1 MVICFPRGVNLIWD
15 SGPYAI
21 LMPGQLSERAGM
33 ALPLAGDEV
42 FERLAG
48 GFDGLTG
55 GRFRYWVTQAP
66 PEELGERFIAP
77 AAMVLYGA
85 LCAEVALSRF
95 GPPEA
100 VAGYSLGFYAAGLFA
115 RCVKASAVL
124 EWLERVNAANGR
136 DFPPGR
142 FALASETGLSRA
154 EVEALLDRWGLG
166 EVAVANVNNPK
177 QVVFAGPRS
186 AVERATERMK
196 DLVMDARLLPLDV
209 PLHTHYVERARS
221 EANPWWQG
229 VPAADPLWPLI
240 SPRDGHV
247 IHAGREFRKE
257 VAEALSSPTDWV
269 AAVAGLRALGVRRL
283 LDLSPGGE
291 LGRMARW
298 TDRDMDILP
307 VSSLWESNA

>member
-1 MVICFPRGVNLIWD
+1 MVICFPVGVNLIWN
-15 SGPYAI
+15 SCPYAI
-21 LMPGQLSERAGM
+21 LMPGQLSERSGM

-48 GFDGLTG
+48 GFDALTG

-66 PEELGERFIAP
+66 AEELGGRFVAP
-77 AAMVLYGA
+77 TAMVLYGA

-124 EWLERVNAANGR
+124 EWLDRVNAANGR

-154 EVEALLDRWGLG
+154 EIEALFDRWGLA
-166 EVAVANVNNPK
+166 EVTVANINNPK
-177 QVVFAGPRS
+177 QVVFAGPRG
-186 AVERATERMK
+186 AVQRAIERLK
-196 DLVMDARLLPLDV
+196 GLVMEVRLLPLDV
-209 PLHTHYVERARS
+209 PLHTPYVERARS
-221 EANPWWQG
+221 EATPWWQG
-229 VPAADPLWPLI
+229 VPASDPLWPII
-240 SPRDGHV
+240 SPRDGRV
-247 IHAGREFRKE
+247 IIAGREFRKE
-257 VAEALSSPTDWV
+257 VAEALSAPTDWV
-269 AAVAGLRALGVRRL
+269 AAVTRLRELGLRRL

-298 TDRDMDILP
+298 TVRDLEILP
-307 VSSLWESNA
+307 VSSLWESGA